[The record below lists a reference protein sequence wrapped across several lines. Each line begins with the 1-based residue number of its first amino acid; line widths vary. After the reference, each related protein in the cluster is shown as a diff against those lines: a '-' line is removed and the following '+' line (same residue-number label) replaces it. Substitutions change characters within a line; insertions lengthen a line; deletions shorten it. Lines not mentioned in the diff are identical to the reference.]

1 MSRISVQSVH
11 RLLLVA
17 SLALVSGSV
26 HGQELRLPHTV
37 RPPVERSWHLTP
49 ELRIVETYD
58 DNPFLLSDARKAG
71 LDAPSPSNIT
81 NGRYTGM
88 AGASDY
94 ITSMRGGLTGEGPG
108 ILGRKLNVGADVR
121 YEYYQQN
128 AKRRNFAY
136 DLRAAQT
143 LGRGSQIAARA
154 ELKPKYFFRNYMA
167 DAVDLNGD
175 GTIQTAERV
184 YAPGTYSDQE
194 FTGEFRQR
202 LMKSTADHPLGAQ
215 LVLEAGHDAR
225 SYQQPFQ
232 TRGYRGP
239 FVGVSGEFD
248 FAAKVGIES
257 EYRYSSLHS
266 TPGSAVVLLN
276 EPDFNQDFNG
286 NGSTTDLRVRS
297 LQTVDF
303 SRIEQDM
310 GARLRV
316 RASDPVEAILSYGHR
331 LRNYESKQ
339 PYDIYNNTRRD
350 HRDRIGIDMS
360 YHFSPGRAV
369 HIGGGTEVQK
379 LTNTLR
385 PSSALD
391 DATDYTRKE
400 FYISWSHQL

>member
-1 MSRISVQSVH
+1 MSRIPFLSVYPV
-11 RLLLVA
+11 LAMA
-17 SLALVSGSV
+17 SLALVPPAV
-26 HGQELRLPHTV
+26 HGQDLRRPHTV
-37 RPPVERSWHLTP
+37 RPPEGRTWHLAP

-71 LDAPSPSNIT
+71 LDAPSASNIT
-81 NGRYTGM
+81 NGRYASM
-88 AGASDY
+88 ADASDY
-94 ITSMRGGLTGEGPG
+94 ITSMRGGVTGEGPG
-108 ILGRKLNVGADVR
+108 ILGRKLTVGADAR
-121 YEYYQQN
+121 YEYYQRN
-128 AKRRNFAY
+128 AKRRNMLY
-136 DLRAAQT
+136 DLRAVQT

-154 ELKPKYFFRNYMA
+154 EFQPTYFFRNYLA
-167 DAVDLNGD
+167 DAIDLNGD

-184 YAPGTYSDQE
+184 YGPGTYSDQE

-202 LMKSTADHPLGAQ
+202 LVKSTDDHPFGAQ

-225 SYQQPFQ
+225 TYQQPFQ

-239 FVGVSGEFD
+239 FVGVGGELD
-248 FAAKVGIES
+248 FTAKVGLES
-257 EYRYSSLHS
+257 QYRRSSLHS

-286 NGSTTDLRVRS
+286 NGTTTDLRVRS
-297 LQTVDF
+297 VQTVDF

-316 RASDPVEAILSYGHR
+316 RASDPLEAMLSYGRR

-350 HRDRIGIDMS
+350 HRDRIGLDLA

-369 HIGGGTEVQK
+369 HVGGNTEVQK

-385 PSSALD
+385 PSATID
-391 DATDYTRKE
+391 DATDYTRKG
-400 FYISWSHQL
+400 FYISWSHKL